1 MYMTAGNLFETHP
14 TGWQVYLDG
23 KRSELEETAAKLA
36 EAEAALA
43 EAAAVE
49 EEIFVDDA
57 QYLLG
62 RAILK
67 ICLVQLLGYVLKARK
82 ILDQRVEDG
91 ISAFIGQARNPA
103 THLQAFA
110 T

>member
-1 MYMTAGNLFETHP
+1 M
-14 TGWQVYLDG
+14 YLDG